1 VIKFVSDLR
10 QAGGFFSGTP
20 ISSTNKIE
28 HGVKI
33 WFVLVRSYDCPVIY
47 LIFQNSFQ
55 QAKSWIKETME
66 IATNPVQIIMVGNKL
81 DLANNGRRSVSEEV
95 RD

>member
-1 VIKFVSDLR
+1 MF
-10 QAGGFFSGTP
+10 
-20 ISSTNKIE
+20 
-28 HGVKI
+28 
-33 WFVLVRSYDCPVIY
+33 IY

-66 IATNPVQIIMVGNKL
+66 NATNPVQIIMVGNKL
-81 DLANNGRRSVSEEV
+81 DLANNGRRSDSEEV